1 MPHERDQTQ
10 APPPPRRTNR
20 TPYAY
25 HAVGAST
32 RNSIARIQQ
41 GNAAHT
47 VSSKLGTHLCVSG
60 NKCESAV
67 ERSTR
72 NSIRQ
77 HTSAYVSIRQ
87 AYVSICQMRICSRAQ
102 HSQQH
107 TSAYVSIRQHTSAY
121 VSIRQHTS
129 AYVKCESAVGRS
141 TLNSIRQHTSAYVS
155 IRQHTSA
162 YVSIRQMR
170 ICSRTQHSQQHRTHT
185 AKGNAARTR
194 VRESVVN

>member
-1 MPHERDQTQ
+1 VPHERDQTQ

-77 HTSAYVSIRQ
+77 HTSAYVK
-87 AYVSICQMRICSRAQ
+87 
-102 HSQQH
+102 H
-107 TSAYVSIRQHTSAY
+107 TT
-121 VSIRQHTS
+121 

-141 TLNSIRQHTSAYVS
+141 TRNSIRQHTSAYVS

-162 YVSIRQMR
+162 YVSIRQHTSNANLQSDAALSTAYVSIR
-170 ICSRTQHSQQHRTHT
+170 QHTSAYVSIHQHTSAYVKCESAVGRSTLNSIAHIQQKATLLARACVSQ
-185 AKGNAARTR
+185 
-194 VRESVVN
+194 